1 MKRLWQIAFA
11 VVCTLLGVG
20 LLLLTTRQ
28 PQGEPIRLLPPPT
41 TPPLTVH
48 ITGAVNDPG
57 VYTLPPGSRV
67 EDAIEAAGGGTTKAD
82 TSLLNLA
89 ELVEDGMQIWVPARL
104 EELPGNQFPGE
115 SEGEPAENP
124 LSKLININTA
134 TQIELESLPGIGPV
148 TAEAIIKYRNENGP
162 FKKIEDI
169 QEVSGIGP
177 AKFEQI
183 RELISIRGS
192 PKD

>member
-1 MKRLWQIAFA
+1 MNRLWQIAFA
-11 VVCTLLGVG
+11 VVCTILGVG

-41 TPPLTVH
+41 SPPLIVH
-48 ITGAVNDPG
+48 ITGEVNEPG

-67 EDAIEAAGGGTTKAD
+67 GDGIEVAGGETTNGD

-89 ELVEDGMQIWVPARL
+89 ELIEDGMQIWVPARL
-104 EELPGNQFPGE
+104 EELPDGQLPGE
-115 SEGEPAENP
+115 SAEEFTENP
-124 LSKLININTA
+124 LSKLININNA

-162 FKKIEDI
+162 FKRIEDI

-183 RELISIRGS
+183 RELISVRGS
-192 PKD
+192 P